1 MAKTAFKM
9 VASSMIPV
17 VPSSG
22 KDGYKQPP
30 YARGK
35 HTFATSARLLRY
47 RSCVARGMAGSSA
60 GGRPAIQDKFAS
72 VASSCRG
79 K

>member
-1 MAKTAFKM
+1 MAKTAFRM

-17 VPSSG
+17 IPSSG

-35 HTFATSARLLRY
+35 HTFATSARLLKY
-47 RSCVARGMAGSSA
+47 RSCVARGRAGQKA
-60 GGRPAIQDKFAS
+60 PGRPQAQEQFAA
-72 VASSCRG
+72 VAHSCKG